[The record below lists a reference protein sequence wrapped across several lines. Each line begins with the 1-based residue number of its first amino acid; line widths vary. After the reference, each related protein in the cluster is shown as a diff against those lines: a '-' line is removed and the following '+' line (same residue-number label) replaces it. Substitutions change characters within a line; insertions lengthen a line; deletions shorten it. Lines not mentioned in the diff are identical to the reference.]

1 MALRANESH
10 ESAAKDGSS
19 AVAGLNP
26 YWNDTQKKP
35 SVERRKCSDLS
46 AVAMAAK
53 YSMSISEVLRTI
65 ANETD
70 RNKALLN
77 NLDHGVGERKC
88 VSVLY
93 LSLGYAARKTFR
105 DKYPA
110 VKLTEIAKKRST

>member
-46 AVAMAAK
+46 AVAMADK
-53 YSMSISEVLRTI
+53 YSNVNFRSVKNNRQR
-65 ANETD
+65 D
-70 RNKALLN
+70 R
-77 NLDHGVGERKC
+77 
-88 VSVLY
+88 
-93 LSLGYAARKTFR
+93 
-105 DKYPA
+105 
-110 VKLTEIAKKRST
+110 